1 MLLSLVSLRAL
12 PPLAWQR
19 TVAVALHAACPLL
32 LLAAMIDLGLLLLVY
47 HTGLQPQAI
56 RQGPRQVCYSH
67 VVRLALGSRV
77 WASAPVLCEWL
88 SGEIKPGD
96 AVLELGSEP

>member
-1 MLLSLVSLRAL
+1 MR
-12 PPLAWQR
+12 
-19 TVAVALHAACPLL
+19 AVAYERRQPPSSTWLGPGSELGPGLGVGGYTTHGSNPGLAGSQAGVLL
-32 LLAAMIDLGLLLLVY
+32 
-47 HTGLQPQAI
+47 T
-56 RQGPRQVCYSH
+56 R
-67 VVRLALGSRV
+67 VRLALGSRV

>member
-1 MLLSLVSLRAL
+1 MR
-12 PPLAWQR
+12 
-19 TVAVALHAACPLL
+19 AVAYERWQPPSSTWLGPGSELGPGLGVGGYTGSQA
-32 LLAAMIDLGLLLLVY
+32 GLLL
-47 HTGLQPQAI
+47 T
-56 RQGPRQVCYSH
+56 R
-67 VVRLALGSRV
+67 VRLALGSRV